1 MSAPVR
7 SAVARAAAAIC
18 LLPPPSAQASWFE
31 FCDLA
36 GEVRAVS
43 QEVPGALYRLT
54 VKVGAAARAKDQG
67 EDSYIDCSEYLGSDL
82 DVLLRF
88 PEPVTI
94 PRRGDHVAFERVVV
108 EVVGVDGH
116 AGGLQAITT
125 LQAHVPAPITDAP
138 GASEANQGDAKT
150 P

>member
-1 MSAPVR
+1 MSRRPAIVAGTATALCVLAP
-7 SAVARAAAAIC
+7 
-18 LLPPPSAQASWFE
+18 LPAHASWFE

-43 QEVPGALYRLT
+43 QDVPGTLYRLK
-54 VKVGAAARAKDQG
+54 VKVGAAARAQEQG
-67 EDSYIDCSEYLGSDL
+67 EDSYIDCTEYLDSDL

-94 PRRGDHVAFERVVV
+94 PRRGDRVAFNRVVV

-125 LQAHVPAPITDAP
+125 LQTHEPAPVVAEL
-138 GASEANQGDAKT
+138 GAREPNQGEAKT

>member
-1 MSAPVR
+1 MSPAGPAV
-7 SAVARAAAAIC
+7 VARAAAAIC
-18 LLPPPSAQASWFE
+18 LLAPLTAQASWFE

-43 QEVPGALYRLT
+43 QEVPGDIYKLT
-54 VKVGAAARAKDQG
+54 VKVSAAARAKEQG

-108 EVVGVDGH
+108 EVVGVEGH

-125 LQAHVPAPITDAP
+125 LQAHVPAPIAAEP
-138 GASEANQGDAKT
+138 GAGEPNQGDAKT